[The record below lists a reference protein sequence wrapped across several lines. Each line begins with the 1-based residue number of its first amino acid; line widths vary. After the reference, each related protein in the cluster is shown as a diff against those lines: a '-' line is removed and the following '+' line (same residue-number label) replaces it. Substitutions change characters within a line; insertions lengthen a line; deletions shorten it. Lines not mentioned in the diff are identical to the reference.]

1 MSKYVNEK
9 KRMLQAEKII
19 GKALEKNIKTIE
31 NNCRSSA
38 VICLIFYENNK
49 LNILLTKR
57 SEKLVNHAGEISFP
71 GGKVESFDQSPL
83 EAALRETNEEIGVPE
98 KDIKVLG
105 KLDEIVTGTG
115 FHITPYVG
123 ILITT
128 KNIEIN
134 VNEVSEIIKLPIQI
148 ILNKN
153 NHIRLNRQFN
163 KIKYN
168 FWKIKYLNYNIWGAT
183 ASILVGF
190 AVKIINIKEYQNN
203 MGFK

>member
-19 GKALEKNIKTIE
+19 GQALKKNIKTIE
-31 NNCRSSA
+31 NNFRSSA

-163 KIKYN
+163 KIRYN

-190 AVKIINIKEYQNN
+190 AVKITNIKEYQNN
-203 MGFK
+203 MGF